1 MHNLAFSGRE
11 AGSLSPSLSSAL
23 GVLNPAQKPPFPP
36 TALINARYSPT
47 VRYVRADYNGG
58 LHGGRKM
65 TAQTPSIQFFEGIS
79 EELSN
84 VSLRRNR
91 NSGVRSV
98 LMTFN
103 SLKALEKF
111 NSFTKRSSNSMLLT
125 DEEGAISVEPS
136 SIQIRFGG
144 PEGDELQRV
153 ECQFEIEQEDHWER
167 FMRFMHRYAQVNDMA
182 YSETD
187 KSQGKGGN

>member
-1 MHNLAFSGRE
+1 
-11 AGSLSPSLSSAL
+11 
-23 GVLNPAQKPPFPP
+23 
-36 TALINARYSPT
+36 
-47 VRYVRADYNGG
+47 
-58 LHGGRKM
+58 M

-91 NSGVRSV
+91 NSGIRSV

-136 SIQIRFGG
+136 SVQIRFGG
-144 PEGDELQRV
+144 AEGDELQRV

-182 YSETD
+182 YSETE
-187 KSQGKGGN
+187 KSQGRGGN

>member
-1 MHNLAFSGRE
+1 MTS
-11 AGSLSPSLSSAL
+11 
-23 GVLNPAQKPPFPP
+23 VL
-36 TALINARYSPT
+36 
-47 VRYVRADYNGG
+47 
-58 LHGGRKM
+58 
-65 TAQTPSIQFFEGIS
+65 PSIQFFEGIY

-111 NSFTKRSSNSMLLT
+111 NSFTKRFSNSMLLT
-125 DEEGAISVEPS
+125 DEEGVISVEPS
-136 SIQIRFGG
+136 SVKFRFGG
-144 PEGDELQRV
+144 PEGDELERV

-167 FMRFMHRYAQVNDMA
+167 FMRFMTRYAETNGMD
-182 YSETD
+182 YSETG
-187 KSQGKGGN
+187 KSTKNGSN